1 MLGLPCAIDGQN
13 YQMLRAGIDLHHPRS
28 SRAEVC
34 AEGQVSFRRR
44 RARTEQEIEDVAKA
58 IYLLRV
64 APRRLPRKWDELT
77 IEAHRSFEKDAIAA
91 IMAPDALRLGR
102 TADQCVEVKIP
113 VLFLRI
119 SKTKQCE
126 RNLCRLCSS
135 PSSSDRRFQ
144 LNDITGLERL
154 CDSLIRANLTP
165 CPSVRGCRD
174 RRQEA
179 L

>member
-1 MLGLPCAIDGQN
+1 M
-13 YQMLRAGIDLHHPRS
+13 
-28 SRAEVC
+28 
-34 AEGQVSFRRR
+34 
-44 RARTEQEIEDVAKA
+44 TEQEIEDVAKA
-58 IYLLRV
+58 IYPLRV
-64 APRRLPRKWDELT
+64 APPRLPRKWDDFT
-77 IEAHRSFEKDAIAA
+77 IEACRSFEKDAIAA
-91 IMAPDALRLGR
+91 IMALDAFEALPDRSSMRRGENTHALSPHR
-102 TADQCVEVKIP
+102 Q
-113 VLFLRI
+113 
-119 SKTKQCE
+119 TKQCE

-154 CDSLIRANLTP
+154 CDSPIRANLTP